1 MIRLEESPWNL
12 TILHNSKW
20 LNTNACQYYYS
31 ATIIPSNSHPVPVVR
46 NSCAQEMVDDT
57 ESNGIH
63 LKKDGF
69 NKPLES
75 SKFSKFRITV
85 EPLGFLYLI
94 ANIIQVVALIHFKIS
109 SLINH
114 DFFPANSR
122 LSRLICFFTK
132 FARSIS
138 KSTPR
143 SAIPVVKWTATIL
156 NSRIVFRVTSVL
168 WIFTARSLTTF
179 LQFSWCFFY
188 YHGATSTEE
197 SLWW

>member
-1 MIRLEESPWNL
+1 
-12 TILHNSKW
+12 
-20 LNTNACQYYYS
+20 
-31 ATIIPSNSHPVPVVR
+31 
-46 NSCAQEMVDDT
+46 MVDDT
-57 ESNGIH
+57 EGNGID

-69 NKPLES
+69 LNKPLESSKS

-94 ANIIQVVALIHFKIS
+94 ANIIQVVALIHFQIS

-138 KSTPR
+138 KSTPH
-143 SAIPVVKWTATIL
+143 SAIPVVK
-156 NSRIVFRVTSVL
+156 
-168 WIFTARSLTTF
+168 
-179 LQFSWCFFY
+179 
-188 YHGATSTEE
+188 
-197 SLWW
+197 